1 MGKSKKKNKIGR
13 NDPCHCGSGKKYKR
27 CHGFAPNQFSDN
39 HAQSLS
45 QEEINR
51 QLSLLQAKQKQ
62 REKQQGL
69 GRPIISEVFKGYRFV
84 AVGSRLHYSDKWK
97 TFHDFLFDYIKIMI
111 GSEWGNNELRK
122 PFEERHPIIQW
133 YDLVCK
139 HQQQYVEN
147 PGAIHTAPM
156 TGAVSAYL
164 GLSYNLY
171 LLAHNAEIQ
180 SRLIS
185 RLKNNKQF
193 QSAYYETYVAA
204 AFIKAGFELEF
215 ENEDDSS
222 TSHCEFS
229 ATCNKSGNKYSIEAK
244 SREPGKPHA
253 RIGNQLHEAL
263 KKNAKYR
270 RIVFIDL
277 NVPSEVS
284 GERNAAWMDEA
295 LGSLREK
302 ESTLT
307 IAGIPAPEAYIF
319 VTNHT
324 YLFNLRSDNFHSAV
338 LIEGFKI
345 PDFKGGGVCKSI
357 REALKLR
364 EKHSDVLQLISS
376 LQDHY
381 EIPCT
386 FDGEIPEFAFNE
398 TTPRLRIGQRYAIPD
413 STGKEV
419 VGILTTATVLED
431 EKSILGGYQLE
442 NGTSILAKCPI
453 TDGELEAYRR
463 YPDTF
468 FSVYHRQGKKLK
480 PGDLLGLY
488 DFFFEAYRNTPKE
501 KLLEFLKSHP
511 DYDRL
516 KNETQEELA
525 VTYCERMTYAADA
538 TVNQPKTKNE
548 ASE

>member
-1 MGKSKKKNKIGR
+1 M
-13 NDPCHCGSGKKYKR
+13 YKG
-27 CHGFAPNQFSDN
+27 H
-39 HAQSLS
+39 
-45 QEEINR
+45 
-51 QLSLLQAKQKQ
+51 
-62 REKQQGL
+62 
-69 GRPIISEVFKGYRFV
+69 RFV
-84 AVGSRLHYSDKWK
+84 AVGNRLYYSDKWK
-97 TFHDFLFDYIKIMI
+97 TFHDFLGHYIKDII
-111 GSEWGNNELRK
+111 GSAWGNIELKK
-122 PFEERHPIIQW
+122 PFYERHPIIQW
-133 YDLVCK
+133 YDMVCK
-139 HQQQYVEN
+139 HQQQYIKNSGE
-147 PGAIHTAPM
+147 IYSAPM
-156 TGAVSAYL
+156 TGAVSAYM

-171 LLAHNAEIQ
+171 LLSHNAEIQ

-185 RLKNNKQF
+185 RLKDKKQF

-222 TSHCEFS
+222 TSHCEFT
-229 ATCNKSGNKYSIEAK
+229 ATCKKSGNKYSIEAK

-277 NVPSEVS
+277 NVPSDASNEQNSV
-284 GERNAAWMDEA
+284 WMDQA
-295 LGSLREK
+295 LNSLKEK

-307 IAGIPAPEAYIF
+307 VAGNPAPEAYIF

-324 YLFNLRSDNFHSAV
+324 HLFKLGSADFHSAI

-345 PDFKGGGVCKSI
+345 ADFKGGGRAKSI

-364 EKHSDVLQLISS
+364 EKHADVIQLISS

-413 STGKEV
+413 SSGKEV
-419 VGILTTATVLED
+419 AGVLTTATVLEK
-431 EKSILGGYQLE
+431 EKSVLGGYQLE
-442 NGTSILAKCPI
+442 DGTSVLAKCPI
-453 TDGELEAYRR
+453 TDEELLAYRR

-468 FSVYHRQGKKLK
+468 FGVYQQQGKRLK
-480 PGDLLGLY
+480 PGDLLGLF
-488 DFFFEAYRNTPKE
+488 DFFFESFKSTSKE
-501 KLLEFLKSHP
+501 KLLELLKSHP
-511 DYDRL
+511 DYSRL

-525 VTYCERMTYAADA
+525 VTFCERAAYAANA
-538 TVNQPKTKNE
+538 TSNPPQNRE
-548 ASE
+548 SDMGG